1 MKNTN
6 ETVHHS
12 CNSCEMFA
20 QFDVSFSDLYLL
32 HTLPVFYHVW
42 KNYKIGFEEK
52 CGGGGGGLDC
62 FKKLCIYIGH

>member
-1 MKNTN
+1 
-6 ETVHHS
+6 
-12 CNSCEMFA
+12 MFA

-52 CGGGGGGLDC
+52 CGGGGGVWIVLKNC
-62 FKKLCIYIGH
+62 VFI